1 MFLVTSLFLSLLM
14 PGSLQVLEGC
24 NEVSPEPSLLQAEQS
39 QFSQPFLIAELLQ
52 PYGQVVALIWTCSN
66 RFWRCFSEEFAC
78 GKALCSDKKALHYKK
93 NIEML
98 GQVQRAAKKLVKG
111 LEHMSDE
118 EHLRELGVFSLEKK
132 RLKEDLTL
140 LYKYLKRG

>member
-1 MFLVTSLFLSLLM
+1 
-14 PGSLQVLEGC
+14 
-24 NEVSPEPSLLQAEQS
+24 
-39 QFSQPFLIAELLQ
+39 
-52 PYGQVVALIWTCSN
+52 
-66 RFWRCFSEEFAC
+66 
-78 GKALCSDKKALHYKK
+78 
-93 NIEML
+93 ML